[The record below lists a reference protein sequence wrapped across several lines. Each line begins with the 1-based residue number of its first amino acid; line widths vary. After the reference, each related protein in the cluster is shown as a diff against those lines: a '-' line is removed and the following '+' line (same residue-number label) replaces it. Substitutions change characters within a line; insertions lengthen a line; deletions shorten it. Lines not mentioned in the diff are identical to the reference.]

1 MACAVAWDMSVAMQC
16 SLTLLLVQWPLHGP
30 LCCDGAHFTRSQRIS
45 LPVQIPYQDAI
56 SFHERIDKSDLVLV
70 DGADHNFQKSA
81 HADFLIKHVV
91 HFLLNSTVMED
102 AKA

>member
-1 MACAVAWDMSVAMQC
+1 MQ
-16 SLTLLLVQWPLHGP
+16 
-30 LCCDGAHFTRSQRIS
+30 IE
-45 LPVQIPYQDAI
+45 YQDAI
-56 SFHERIDKSDLVLV
+56 SFHERIAKSDLVLV

-91 HFLLNSTVMED
+91 HFLLTGTLLED